1 MKKSIRNR
9 NEVFVL
15 DIAHAYAKYKWS
27 QEEGESDESFKV
39 RTIVEF
45 LSNWDQIKELI
56 DFLEFTY

>member
-15 DIAHAYAKYKWS
+15 DIAHAYAKYKWL
-27 QEEGESDESFKV
+27 QEEGESDEFYKV

-45 LSNWDQIKELI
+45 LSNWDQIKKQIEY
-56 DFLEFTY
+56 LEFAY